1 VFCGKSYRKIDDDDD
16 DGDDYNVKD
25 VKSMRL
31 LLILIFAVAE
41 IFFIAF
47 DSKLYGIRANQK
59 KKTTTKTT
67 TKNSLI
73 ADYIRAKNLC
83 KAREV
88 RMKQQAEIGL
98 SLQARGNATYWKQP
112 FAAHNHYI

>member
-1 VFCGKSYRKIDDDDD
+1 MFNPISAILGYLVFLLYLAVFCGKSYCKIDDDDD

-47 DSKLYGIRANQK
+47 DSKLYGIRANQNNNNNNK
-59 KKTTTKTT
+59 
-67 TKNSLI
+67 
-73 ADYIRAKNLC
+73 
-83 KAREV
+83 
-88 RMKQQAEIGL
+88 
-98 SLQARGNATYWKQP
+98 KQP
-112 FAAHNHYI
+112 DRRLHQS